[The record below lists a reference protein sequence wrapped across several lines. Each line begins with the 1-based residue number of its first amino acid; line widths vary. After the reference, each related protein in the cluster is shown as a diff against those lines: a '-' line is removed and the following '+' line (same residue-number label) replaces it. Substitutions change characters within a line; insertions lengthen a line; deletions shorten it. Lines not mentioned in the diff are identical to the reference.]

1 MEVGVPN
8 RTIRKPDLGVPLPLP
23 PAPLPM
29 PPLETSPFPNAST
42 DGERRDVGDV
52 TDDGEIL

>member
-1 MEVGVPN
+1 
-8 RTIRKPDLGVPLPLP
+8 
-23 PAPLPM
+23 M